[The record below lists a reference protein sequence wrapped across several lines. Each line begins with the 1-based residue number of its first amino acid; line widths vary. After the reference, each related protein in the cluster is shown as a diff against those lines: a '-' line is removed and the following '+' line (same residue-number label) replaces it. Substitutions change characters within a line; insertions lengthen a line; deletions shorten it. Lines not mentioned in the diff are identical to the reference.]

1 MFRRIWAVASVLTM
15 AAGSFSIVLLIK
27 QGFDIGFVVPLEM
40 MLDYYHRMVGFLL
53 GWAEPY
59 LGAALAKVGSWFDF
73 NLHLDPHWRHV
84 FVLMWL
90 YFGANART
98 HWSMGIKGSGVFR
111 AIWGG
116 IIALVASVGSGAV
129 SASDATSSM
138 LAAAIP
144 ILGIVLF
151 ELSNSIWTAT
161 FHRKASTTWW
171 QSLRA
176 MARYD
181 LSYLAIGLVGLT
193 LGTQADKIPYL
204 QQVPNPGL
212 MFLGIFV
219 IAFALFW
226 IWLGTQS
233 DSPSSFSHEGKR
245 WRETGEARLGFAIL
259 TVILGATLFVALNAG
274 LKLVAL

>member
-1 MFRRIWAVASVLTM
+1 
-15 AAGSFSIVLLIK
+15 
-27 QGFDIGFVVPLEM
+27 
-40 MLDYYHRMVGFLL
+40 
-53 GWAEPY
+53 
-59 LGAALAKVGSWFDF
+59 
-73 NLHLDPHWRHV
+73 
-84 FVLMWL
+84 
-90 YFGANART
+90 
-98 HWSMGIKGSGVFR
+98 
-111 AIWGG
+111 
-116 IIALVASVGSGAV
+116 
-129 SASDATSSM
+129 
-138 LAAAIP
+138 
-144 ILGIVLF
+144 
-151 ELSNSIWTAT
+151 
-161 FHRKASTTWW
+161 
-171 QSLRA
+171 

-245 WRETGEARLGFAIL
+245 GRETGEARLGFAIL